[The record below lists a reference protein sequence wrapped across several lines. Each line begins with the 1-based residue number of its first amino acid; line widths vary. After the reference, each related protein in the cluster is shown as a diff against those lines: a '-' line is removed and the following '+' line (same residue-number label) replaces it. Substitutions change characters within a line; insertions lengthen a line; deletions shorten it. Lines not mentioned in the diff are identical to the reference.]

1 MKKITQKLVIGIS
14 SIVLLLAVII
24 AVVFMT
30 QYRNVLIQNRKVNLL
45 EKAGQIAELV
55 SINPSKDAS
64 VYVNVLNKM
73 TDAQVWIVNIYN
85 DKVILKG
92 NIEKSK
98 ELEKLVLKDIKK
110 LEKGDKSSI
119 VSFDYGEFF
128 KSQYMTVIKPI
139 IQSGK
144 ITGAVYMHSDINDIL
159 KRYHTLIDT
168 IQLTILVGLILSII
182 LGVLYSYRFTKPID
196 KMKTVA
202 KDISAGNYGIKT
214 GIVQDDEIGEL
225 AAALDNMS
233 VELEKYITDIKRL
246 EASAKLLVANV
257 SHEFKTPLTLIRGNI
272 ENMQDGTVEPSYEA
286 YEKIINHTKYL
297 ERLVNEILDLGKYQ
311 TGKVVL
317 KKELLDLNQLILDIT
332 RDMDD
337 IAKKKNIKVNFINKN
352 KDPQIVNLD
361 YLKIKQL
368 ITIFIDNAIKYSHN
382 DSKVEV
388 ILQKSKITIID
399 SGIGMTKEQQNKM
412 FDRFYQVSPNKVG
425 NGLGLCIA
433 KYIIDLHGL
442 DVKVESKIDKG
453 TKIIIDCKCNE
464 ETT

>member
-453 TKIIIDCKCNE
+453 TKIIIYCKCNE